1 MAPGMGGR
9 SPVPLPTSPRC
20 CFLGFLAQNES
31 PGDFYFYFFFLFLSF
46 FATLSRAQAERGIL
60 GGLSPG
66 CPRRVGIG
74 NPGTRDTGQRSRNF
88 GDPREGIGTGIPE
101 HPALS
106 PPSGRLLRGQR
117 RFGAGKV
124 RRSHSGRG
132 GDKPQKRV
140 RSGKERVNG
149 CGSPRSGSHTPLPR
163 AGLTHP
169 GLRPAPRH
177 PRSAPQRCP
186 SLRR

>member
-1 MAPGMGGR
+1 M
-9 SPVPLPTSPRC
+9 PLPTSPRC

-31 PGDFYFYFFFLFLSF
+31 PGDFYYFFFLFLSF
-46 FATLSRAQAERGIL
+46 FATLTSPSGAGDSR
-60 GGLSPG
+60 GLSPG
-66 CPRRVGIG
+66 CPRRVGIGIRIG
-74 NPGTRDTGQRSRNF
+74 NPGTRDTGQRSRNAA
-88 GDPREGIGTGIPE
+88 DPREGIGTGIPE